1 MCVPTLRLLVICLL
15 LGLISGCGGE
25 SPAATEIAMETAL
38 PVSSPTPLV
47 SSQITSVPAATAVS
61 DSASLTIWW
70 PDEFYPTDV
79 DILDAQIR
87 DFALNQGDDFDIELR
102 RKPTLGDGGIMS
114 TLASANAAAPG
125 ALPDLTLMQRR
136 DLISAAQAGLINP
149 MDEVIRIGLDDN
161 IYDTVSLQGVF
172 EGGVYGLPYAVD
184 VTVLAMDAGLSLDP
198 QSITFEAMLMIDGQ
212 WAFPAGR
219 LSGVSRTVYLQ
230 YLSISDNPFDVGE
243 GGTVSLDPT
252 ALQTLFEFYEM
263 SREAGT
269 ITTEAAEYASLN
281 DYTLSLITGDLA
293 AGVITFSE
301 YLPLSA
307 DNDDLRIGSVPVA
320 TGDATGYLDGWMWVM
335 ISDSP
340 QTQAAIADF
349 LEWVMLPERQQD
361 LTAATNTLPSRR
373 DVLLDIDTNR
383 FDTELL
389 DQIISNGVSPL
400 TDITITTAMRSVQSA
415 VASIIIG
422 DADADAALESLQDLL
437 AG

>member
-1 MCVPTLRLLVICLL
+1 
-15 LGLISGCGGE
+15 
-25 SPAATEIAMETAL
+25 
-38 PVSSPTPLV
+38 
-47 SSQITSVPAATAVS
+47 
-61 DSASLTIWW
+61 
-70 PDEFYPTDV
+70 
-79 DILDAQIR
+79 
-87 DFALNQGDDFDIELR
+87 
-102 RKPTLGDGGIMS
+102 
-114 TLASANAAAPG
+114 
-125 ALPDLTLMQRR
+125 
-136 DLISAAQAGLINP
+136 
-149 MDEVIRIGLDDN
+149 
-161 IYDTVSLQGVF
+161 
-172 EGGVYGLPYAVD
+172 
-184 VTVLAMDAGLSLDP
+184 
-198 QSITFEAMLMIDGQ
+198 MLMIDGQ